1 MAKTYPESKNNKRM
15 DVSKILFLNII
26 KDEEGNILQGSILNM
41 VSPIKCDFVYSKYS
55 TSGISKEKGM
65 SKQER
70 FACES
75 ELTSEDIKKEL
86 TDVLHS
92 DMNKDQVI
100 WSFDDTDIIYTNSI
114 KHFYDLKDFEEL
126 VEYLEYEKNKEIQ
139 YSADMN
145 DSLFKNMFCLAFMFK
160 KNYFV

>member
-1 MAKTYPESKNNKRM
+1 MTKKNICMA
-15 DVSKILFLNII
+15 
-26 KDEEGNILQGSILNM
+26 
-41 VSPIKCDFVYSKYS
+41 SKYV
-55 TSGISKEKGM
+55 KNY
-65 SKQER
+65 
-70 FACES
+70 
-75 ELTSEDIKKEL
+75 L
-86 TDVLHS
+86 
-92 DMNKDQVI
+92 
-100 WSFDDTDIIYTNSI
+100 TNSI